1 MGIFADA
8 ISSVFPDSIEL
19 TRRAFRAGSPEN
31 PETSLSNPAEWLVD
45 WMTGGTSYAGPPV
58 NELTALRATTVFRCI
73 SIIANTIASLP
84 FGVYK
89 ATDAGREPA
98 PQHPLQRILH
108 DQPNRIT
115 SSYTFRQI
123 IVGGLLTN
131 GNGFAV
137 IGRNNAGRILDLL
150 QLPALDVD
158 VERKGGP
165 NGNFRLDYHPTI
177 GGERFYVP
185 QDSMIHIPGFGFD
198 GVRGISPIAAVGKQS
213 IGLALAL
220 EEFQGRFTQA
230 SARGS
235 GVVEVDKALSETGLK
250 NLRTAFEKLYSGV
263 EKAGKTVFLDKGQT
277 WKSMQID
284 PNDAQTLETRRYQ
297 VSDIARIF
305 GVPLH
310 LLGETEKAT
319 SWGSGIE
326 QQTIAFVEY
335 VLRPWLVS
343 IEQEFNRKL
352 FRAPY
357 FCKFNLDG
365 LLRGDSKT
373 RAEVLTKSVNNA
385 LMTPNE
391 ARRTEDR
398 PPKEGGDRLFLNSAS
413 LPLDTVDERN
423 EAKNRR
429 ATDPANPA
437 APATPPDDPADDG
450 KDGDE

>member
-8 ISSVFPDSIEL
+8 ISAIFDDG
-19 TRRAFRAGSPEN
+19 RRTIRGASPEDPN
-31 PETSLSNPAEWLVD
+31 TSLSNPAEWLVD
-45 WMTGGTSYAGPPV
+45 WMTGGTTYAGPPV
-58 NELTALRATTVFRCI
+58 NELNAVRATAVFRCI

-84 FGVYK
+84 FNVYK
-89 ATDAGREPA
+89 RTPDGRESTPT
-98 PQHPLQRILH
+98 HPLQRILH

-123 IVGGLLTN
+123 IAGGLLTN
-131 GNGFAV
+131 GNGYAV

-150 QLPALDVD
+150 QLPPQDVE
-158 VERKGGP
+158 VERKGS
-165 NGNFRLDYHPTI
+165 NGNFRIEYVATI
-177 GGERFYVP
+177 DGEKFAVP
-185 QDSMIHIPGFGFD
+185 QESMIHVPGFGFD
-198 GVRGISPIAAVGKQS
+198 GVKGISPIAAVGKQA
-213 IGLALAL
+213 IGLGLAL
-220 EEFQGRFTQA
+220 EEFQGRFTAA

-235 GVVEVDKALSETGLK
+235 GVVEVDKGLSETGLK

-263 EKAGKTVFLDKGQT
+263 EKSGKTVFLDKGQT

-284 PNDAQTLETRRYQ
+284 PSDAQTLETRRYQ

-335 VLRPWLVS
+335 VIRPWLVS

-357 FCKFNLDG
+357 YCEMALAG
-365 LLRGDSKT
+365 LLRGDSKS
-373 RAEVLTKSVNNA
+373 RADYYSKGVNNA
-385 LMTPNE
+385 FMTPNE
-391 ARRTEDR
+391 ARRAENL
-398 PPKEGGDRLFLNSAS
+398 PPLDGGDRLFLNSAA

-423 EAKNRR
+423 TTPTAG
-429 ATDPANPA
+429 
-437 APATPPDDPADDG
+437 ATPPPIDEPDDQDDDQEE
-450 KDGDE
+450 KE

>member
-8 ISSVFPDSIEL
+8 LSSVFDDG
-19 TRRAFRAGSPEN
+19 RRAIRAASPEN
-31 PETSLSNPAEWLVD
+31 PSTNLSNPADWLVD
-45 WMTGGTSYAGPPV
+45 WMTGGATYSGPPV
-58 NELTALRATTVFRCI
+58 NELNAVRATAVFRCI

-84 FGVYK
+84 FNVYK
-89 ATDAGREPA
+89 RTDDGREPA

-123 IVGGLLTN
+123 IAGGLLTN
-131 GNGFAV
+131 GNGTAV
-137 IGRNNAGRILDLL
+137 IGRNNAGRILDLI
-150 QLPALDVD
+150 QLPPQDVE
-158 VERKGGP
+158 VERKGRGQS
-165 NGNFRLDYHPTI
+165 GDFRLDYRVTI
-177 GGERFYVP
+177 DGNRFDVP
-185 QDSMIHIPGFGFD
+185 QESMIHVPGFGFD

-213 IGLALAL
+213 IGLGLAL

-235 GVVEVDKALSETGLK
+235 GVIEVDKALSPEGLS
-250 NLRTAFEKLYSGV
+250 NLRSAFEKLYSGV
-263 EKAGKTVFLDKGQT
+263 EKSGKTVFLDKGMQ

-310 LLGETEKAT
+310 LLGETDKAT

-326 QQTIAFVEY
+326 QQSIAFVEY
-335 VLRPWLVS
+335 VIRPWLVS

-357 FCKFNLDG
+357 YCEFVLDG
-365 LLRGDSKT
+365 LLRGDSKA
-373 RAEVLTKSVNNA
+373 RSEYYSKGINNA
-385 LMTPNE
+385 FLTPNE
-391 ARRTEDR
+391 ARRAENK
-398 PPKEGGDRLFLNSAS
+398 PPKPGGDRLLVNSAS
-413 LPLDTVDERN
+413 LPLDSIDERN
-423 EAKNRR
+423 EPQNRR
-429 ATDPANPA
+429 ATDQGNTANP
-437 APATPPDDPADDG
+437 TPPDDQADDG